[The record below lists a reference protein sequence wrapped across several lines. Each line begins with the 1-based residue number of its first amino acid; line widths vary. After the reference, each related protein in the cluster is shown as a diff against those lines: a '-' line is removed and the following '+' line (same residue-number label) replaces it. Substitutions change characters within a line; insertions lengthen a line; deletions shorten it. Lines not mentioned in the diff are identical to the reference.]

1 MRLGGGEIVL
11 KKTSVSTIELF
22 WQELNLSKFDFL
34 AIVPQSTVTV
44 KPVVCAV
51 VHVVYFLARRV
62 AKTRMNM
69 VIG

>member
-11 KKTSVSTIELF
+11 KKTSVGTIELF
-22 WQELNLSKFDFL
+22 WQKFNLSKFDFL
-34 AIVPQSTVTV
+34 AIVLQSTVTV
-44 KPVVCAV
+44 KSV

-62 AKTRMNM
+62 AKTRMSM